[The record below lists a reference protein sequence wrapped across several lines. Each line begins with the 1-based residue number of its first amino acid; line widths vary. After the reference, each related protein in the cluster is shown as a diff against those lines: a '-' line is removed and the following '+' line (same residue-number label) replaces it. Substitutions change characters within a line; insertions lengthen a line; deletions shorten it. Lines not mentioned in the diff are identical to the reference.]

1 MDSKDHIKKTVIEF
15 LPDADEIESSPLPP
29 VARGTLYVLIVAL
42 ISFLTWAIFTQVD
55 RVVVAKGRLVTP
67 LPNIVVQPLE
77 TAIIESLDVRIGQ
90 IVQKGEQLATLD
102 PTFAEADQT
111 QLKNRLESLNTQ
123 MLRLKAELSGEKESG
138 SATESQDTQLQVQL
152 DAERKANYKAQQMH
166 LSQKIAQL
174 HATIST
180 NLHDQEALAIKLKP
194 IQEIE
199 AMQNSLLN
207 KQFGARL
214 QMLESQ
220 QKRLE
225 VERDLQLAKNHERE
239 LKSELAALESE
250 KLMFDKGWRQKIMED
265 LLATERESNEL
276 QEQLLKAEKRHRLV
290 KLSSPANSVVL
301 EIAKLS
307 TGSVI
312 KAAETLFT
320 LVPLDAELE
329 AEVQVDSMDVGYI
342 ALGDASKI
350 KMDAYPFQRHGALD
364 AKVRTISED
373 AFRRET
379 AGSGI
384 DAYYLSRI
392 DLGSSHLKN
401 MSAKSRLLPGMT
413 LSAEIV
419 VGKRSVISY
428 LIWPITKGLNESIH
442 EP

>member
-1 MDSKDHIKKTVIEF
+1 MDNKNFIKTTVIEF
-15 LPDADEIESSPLPP
+15 LPDADEIERSPIPP
-29 VARGTLYVLIVAL
+29 IARGTLYVFLLAL
-42 ISFLTWAIFTQVD
+42 ITFLIWAIYTQVD

-111 QLKNRLESLNTQ
+111 QLKDRLDSLNTQ
-123 MLRLKAELSGEKESG
+123 MLRLKAELSGGKDLGANNDSV
-138 SATESQDTQLQVQL
+138 DTQLQAQL
-152 DAERKANYKAQQMH
+152 DAERKANYKAQQKH
-166 LSQKIAQL
+166 LFEKIAQL

-199 AMQNSLLN
+199 AMQNSLLS
-207 KQFGARL
+207 KQLGARL

-220 QKRLE
+220 QKRLD
-225 VERDLQLAKNHERE
+225 VERELQLAKNHERE

-250 KLMFDKGWRQKIMED
+250 KSMFERGWRQKIMED
-265 LLATERESNEL
+265 LLSTERESNEL

-290 KLSSPANSVVL
+290 TLSSPANAVIL
-301 EIAKLS
+301 DIAKLS

-312 KAAETLFT
+312 RAAETFFT
-320 LVPLDAELE
+320 LVPLEAELE
-329 AEVQVDSMDVGYI
+329 AEVQIDSLDVGYI
-342 ALGDASKI
+342 ALGDESKI
-350 KMDAYPFQRHGALD
+350 KIDAYPFQRHGALH

-373 AFRRET
+373 AFRRES

-392 DLGSSHLKN
+392 DLGDSQLKN
-401 MSAKSRLLPGMT
+401 MSAKARLLPGMT

>member
-1 MDSKDHIKKTVIEF
+1 MDSKDIIKTTVIEF

-29 VARGTLYVLIVAL
+29 VARGTLYVLVMAL
-42 ISFLTWAIFTQVD
+42 FSFLMWAIFTQVD

-77 TAIIESLDVRIGQ
+77 MAIIESLDVRIGQ

-111 QLKNRLESLNTQ
+111 QLKNRLESLSTQ
-123 MLRLKAELSGEKESG
+123 MRRLKSELSGTKESSG
-138 SATESQDTQLQVQL
+138 SSDDTDTRLQVQL
-152 DAERKANYKAQQMH
+152 DGERKANYKAQQTH

-174 HATIST
+174 HATILT
-180 NLHDQEALAIKLKP
+180 NLHDQEALARKLKP

-199 AMQNSLLN
+199 AMQNNLLN
-207 KQFGARL
+207 KQFVARL

-220 QKRLE
+220 EKRME

-239 LKSELAALESE
+239 LKSELAALETE
-250 KLMFDKGWRQKIMED
+250 KLIFDKGWKQKIVED
-265 LLATERESNEL
+265 LLATERESKEL

-290 KLSSPANSVVL
+290 KLAAPANAVVL
-301 EIAKLS
+301 DVAKLS

-329 AEVQVDSMDVGYI
+329 AEVQVDAADVGYI
-342 ALGDASKI
+342 ALGDVSKI
-350 KMDAYPFQRHGALD
+350 KMEAYPFQKHGTLD

-373 AFRRET
+373 AFRRES
-379 AGSGI
+379 AGTGI

-392 DLGSSHLKN
+392 DLGSAHLKN

-428 LIWPITKGLNESIH
+428 LLWPITKGLNESIH